1 MDAVMWLRSKQVLVG
16 VLVLALVAQMP
27 HAQRVFYS
35 MGHDANWFGWIQSW
49 AAALALEVAVLVFVV
64 RSNVRV
70 SWAFAAFS
78 IAINLMYYYD
88 GVTPYIAPLLLAAG
102 LPIAIAL
109 YSHEV
114 AHDEVKAVQKEVHAS
129 RDDVQE
135 AVQMVQPVVQPD
147 AEVVQIEVVAPF
159 IAPLPDADDVQPDA
173 LDRRERALNMMREGF
188 KNAEIAVEVD
198 APLATVQSWRR
209 RYFNTTGVHV

>member
-114 AHDEVKAVQKEVHAS
+114 AHDEVKAVQHVQPTVQPKAQRVQH
-129 RDDVQE
+129 VQE
-135 AVQMVQPVVQPD
+135 AVQPSH
-147 AEVVQIEVVAPF
+147 
-159 IAPLPDADDVQPDA
+159 DDVQEIVQVDDKAAHAAQLVAQGHTKGQVA
-173 LDRRERALNMMREGF
+173 LML
-188 KNAEIAVEVD
+188 
-198 APLATVQSWRR
+198 
-209 RYFNTTGVHV
+209 GVHRNTLTKLLNTVSAQ